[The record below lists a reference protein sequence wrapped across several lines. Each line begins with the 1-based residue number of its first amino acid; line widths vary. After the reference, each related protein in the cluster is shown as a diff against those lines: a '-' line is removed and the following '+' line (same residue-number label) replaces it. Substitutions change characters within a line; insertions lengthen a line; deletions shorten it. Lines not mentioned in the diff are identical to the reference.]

1 LLISPINN
9 GYRFAESLGRSC
21 PLILC
26 GLAVAIAFRAQA
38 WNIGVEGQYLMGAIA
53 ATAIGVHGGAHPGW
67 LLFMVMALA
76 SIIAGAIFA
85 IPAAL
90 LETRRG
96 VPLVLSTILLN
107 FIAVSLVSYL
117 TQGPLR
123 GSDPSAAQSDPI
135 ARQAFL
141 PSIVTSTDFH
151 WGWPVAIVI
160 ALLLWLLINWTTIGF
175 ELRVVGLNPI
185 AARWS
190 GMSVPKIKILV
201 MCLSG
206 GIAGLAG
213 GIQIAGVSH
222 LLNIQASEG
231 FGYVA
236 IAVALLARL
245 NPLGTVVAGIFIAM
259 LDIGA
264 AHIERQ
270 PALAIP
276 SDLAQVIKG
285 MMVLCVLILSST
297 KVVRKMTFPG
307 TRVPVL
313 TSETIA

>member
-1 LLISPINN
+1 
-9 GYRFAESLGRSC
+9 
-21 PLILC
+21 
-26 GLAVAIAFRAQA
+26 
-38 WNIGVEGQYLMGAIA
+38 
-53 ATAIGVHGGAHPGW
+53 
-67 LLFMVMALA
+67 
-76 SIIAGAIFA
+76 
-85 IPAAL
+85 
-90 LETRRG
+90 
-96 VPLVLSTILLN
+96 VPLVLSTISLN
-107 FIAVSLVSYL
+107 FIAVSFVSYL

-135 ARQAFL
+135 ARQAYL
-141 PSIVTSTDFH
+141 PIIVSSTDLH
-151 WGWPVAIVI
+151 WGWPAAVAM
-160 ALLLWLLINWTTIGF
+160 ALVLWLLINWTTVGF

-185 AARWS
+185 AARWV
-190 GMSVPKIKILV
+190 GMSVPKIKLLV

-245 NPLGTVVAGIFIAM
+245 NPLGTIVAGIFIAM
-259 LDIGA
+259 LDVGA

-276 SDLAQVIKG
+276 ADLAQVIKG
-285 MMVLCVLILSST
+285 MLVLSVLILNST
-297 KVVRKMTFPG
+297 KITNWFVRI
-307 TRVPVL
+307 
-313 TSETIA
+313 TSPKSYKELHA